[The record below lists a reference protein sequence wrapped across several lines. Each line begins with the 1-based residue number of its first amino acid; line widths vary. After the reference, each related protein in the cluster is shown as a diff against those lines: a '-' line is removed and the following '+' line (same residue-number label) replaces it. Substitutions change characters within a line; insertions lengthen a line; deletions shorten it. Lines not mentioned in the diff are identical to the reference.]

1 MQRYFNV
8 ITLWLQKYYNF
19 VTNIRFNNFVINN
32 LLQITI
38 FANTKLDRKIKNMAK
53 ILVVDDEQDLC
64 EILQFNLELQ
74 DYSVDVAYSAEDA
87 IPMLETSEYNLI
99 LLDVMM
105 DGMSGFEMAEKL
117 KQKDNLSQIPIVFCT
132 AKDTEDDTLRG
143 FGLGADDYIAK
154 PFRISEVL
162 ARVKAVLRRS
172 AQQNKTADIA
182 DNIDDAIL
190 YCDMLRVL
198 TDEKRVF
205 IGEKEIT
212 LTRKEYDILVLLML
226 NKGRIFSR
234 DEILA
239 NVWPDDVYV
248 LDRSVDVN
256 IARLRKK
263 LGTDY
268 AKYIVSRSGYGYVFQ
283 S

>member
-1 MQRYFNV
+1 
-8 ITLWLQKYYNF
+8 
-19 VTNIRFNNFVINN
+19 
-32 LLQITI
+32 
-38 FANTKLDRKIKNMAK
+38 MAK

-74 DYSVDVAYSAEDA
+74 GYSVNVAFSAEDA
-87 IPMLETSEYNLI
+87 IPMLEECGYDLI

-117 KQKDNLSQIPIVFCT
+117 KKKDNLSHIPIVFCT

-205 IGEKEIT
+205 ICEKEIT

-226 NKGRIFSR
+226 NRGRIFSR

>member
-1 MQRYFNV
+1 M
-8 ITLWLQKYYNF
+8 T
-19 VTNIRFNNFVINN
+19 
-32 LLQITI
+32 
-38 FANTKLDRKIKNMAK
+38 K

-64 EILQFNLELQ
+64 EILQFNLELHG
-74 DYSVDVAYSAEDA
+74 YSVDVAYSAEEA
-87 IPMLETSEYNLI
+87 IPMIEKNEYNLI

-105 DGMSGFEMAEKL
+105 DGMSGFEMAERL
-117 KQKDNLSQIPIVFCT
+117 KKNENLSHIPIVFCT
-132 AKDTEDDTLRG
+132 AKDTEDDTLKG

-172 AQQNKTADIA
+172 AQLNKKADIA
-182 DNIDDAIL
+182 NNNESDVAIL
-190 YCDMLRVL
+190 NCDTLKVL
-198 TDEKRVF
+198 TNEKRVF
-205 IGEKEIT
+205 IGENEIT
-212 LTRKEYDILVLLML
+212 LTRKEYDILVLLMI